1 MTETLNRMVVLKSAL
16 ARKNDK
22 DEPREAISH
31 QDTNRVDVVT
41 STAKTQ
47 RIKVPRYRVATFKDI
62 LDEREAIWIP
72 DSGI

>member
-1 MTETLNRMVVLKSAL
+1 MIETLKRMVMLKSAL

-31 QDTNRVDVVT
+31 QDTNRIDVVT

-47 RIKVPRYRVATFKDI
+47 RIKVLRY
-62 LDEREAIWIP
+62 L
-72 DSGI
+72 